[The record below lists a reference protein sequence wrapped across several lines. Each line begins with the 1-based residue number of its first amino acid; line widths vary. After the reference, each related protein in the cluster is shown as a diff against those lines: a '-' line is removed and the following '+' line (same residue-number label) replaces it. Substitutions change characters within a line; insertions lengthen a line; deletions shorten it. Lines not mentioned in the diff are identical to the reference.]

1 MIRDSPSNIM
11 EIIIIL
17 LIVVITI
24 LGIKKISSSNKK
36 ETYKSSYKDYDISK
50 RSSPH
55 PNDTPLGYPHSN
67 TSKNK
72 KVWKSDYVEKIQ
84 TQLDV
89 LSKLPHDS
97 TQEKGKYLFFDT
109 ETTGLP
115 RKRDAF
121 PEDFSNWPYIVE
133 IAWLLVD
140 EEGLQVSGGHYIVK
154 QKVSIPQKATEIHH
168 ITTEKM
174 LSEGIDPKEVYTD
187 FLESV
192 NNADYIVAH
201 NIEFDEPIIECE
213 LLRNGFDKALS
224 SKKHFCTM
232 KAGKDFCTVYSSSGS
247 IKNPKLSELFGSLYF
262 DNPYL
267 TIEGLHNA
275 LSDTL
280 MLYRCFMKMK
290 EIEPHLLDEKIDI
303 NVMAQVQYSKSD
315 IPDFSMENQL
325 PMISEEDLFSYFG
338 DSLFNGSQVLVTGVD
353 SEDKENYWKMITDLN
368 GKVVKSVT
376 KNLAIVVLGP
386 TPGWKK
392 LEAINQKIQNGEK
405 IIGITDIQ
413 LELLYKHSMN

>member
-1 MIRDSPSNIM
+1 MIRDSPSNTM

-17 LIVVITI
+17 LIVIITI
-24 LGIKKISSSNKK
+24 LGIKNLNSSNKK
-36 ETYKSSYKDYDISK
+36 ESSKSSYKDYDASK

-55 PNDTPLGYPHSN
+55 PNDTHLGNSQSN
-67 TSKNK
+67 ISKNR

-84 TQLDV
+84 KQLDV

-97 TQEKGKYLFFDT
+97 TQKKGKYLFFDT

-115 RKRDAF
+115 RKRDTF

-140 EEGLQVSGGHYIVK
+140 EEGLQVSGGHYIIK

-174 LSEGIDPKEVYTD
+174 LSEGIDPKEVYTE

-192 NNADYIVAH
+192 NNTDYIVAH
-201 NIEFDEPIIECE
+201 NLEFDEPIIECE

-224 SKKHFCTM
+224 NKKHFCTM

-247 IKNPKLSELFGSLYF
+247 IKNPKLSELFGNLYF
-262 DNPYL
+262 NNPYL
-267 TIEGLHNA
+267 IIEGTHNA

-290 EIEPHLLDEKIDI
+290 EIEPHLLDEKRGM
-303 NVMAQVQYSKSD
+303 NVIPQVQSS
-315 IPDFSMENQL
+315 IPDTSDFDIDNQL
-325 PMISEEDLFSYFG
+325 PMIPEENLFSYFG
-338 DSLFNGSQVLVTGVD
+338 NNIFDGSQVLVTGVD
-353 SEDKENYWKMITDLN
+353 SEDKEKYWRMITDLN

-376 KNLAIVVLGP
+376 KNLAIVILGP

-392 LEAINQKIQNGEK
+392 LETINQKIKDGER
-405 IIGITDIQ
+405 IIGITDIH
-413 LELLYKHSMN
+413 LELLHNHFMN